1 MHVFVIGRRLG
12 LPTESREREHF
23 GWFAHMTGAD
33 MAVSSEHMR
42 ALLGWTPSGPDLLTD
57 LDPPGYYIC

>member
-1 MHVFVIGRRLG
+1 MHVFVLGRRLG
-12 LPTESREREHF
+12 LPTESREHEHF

-57 LDPPGYYIC
+57 LDQPGYYIC